1 MFYKLREWI
10 TAQKIKFSFEDFF
23 SKCGQIRSLL
33 RIWSQ
38 LLKKSLVENS
48 IFCVLNVSLC
58 FKITLLL
65 VLDKWRNY
73 MKTFWI
79 RRKKN
84 KKKQPS
90 LGHHFVLMFLLS
102 VPIFRCS
109 NDGYESWRLNAMY
122 WYFLKYPLKDRGV
135 CRTLSDNCD
144 RTFFTVYKTDL
155 QQRRWVFQITTAW
168 KVSKYVVISGP
179 YFPVFGLNTSPY
191 SIRIQGNTD
200 QK

>member
-1 MFYKLREWI
+1 MWPNPQSPADLVSITEEIFSGKLHFLCAECFSVFQNNIAISPWQMEKLREN
-10 TAQKIKFSFEDFF
+10 
-23 SKCGQIRSLL
+23 LL
-33 RIWSQ
+33 Y
-38 LLKKSLVENS
+38 KK
-48 IFCVLNVSLC
+48 
-58 FKITLLL
+58 
-65 VLDKWRNY
+65 
-73 MKTFWI
+73 
-79 RRKKN
+79 KKN
-84 KKKQPS
+84 KKKQTS
-90 LGHHFVLMFLLS
+90 LGHHFVLMFLHS

-155 QQRRWVFQITTAW
+155 QQRRSVFQITTAW

>member
-10 TAQKIKFSFEDFF
+10 TAQKIEFSFEDFF

-73 MKTFWI
+73 VKTFCI
-79 RRKKN
+79 R
-84 KKKQPS
+84 KKKQKKKTNQSRTSFRSDVFTFRSNFPMFQWWIWI
-90 LGHHFVLMFLLS
+90 LKIKCNVL
-102 VPIFRCS
+102 IFPKISTKGQRC
-109 NDGYESWRLNAMY
+109 M
-122 WYFLKYPLKDRGV
+122 
-135 CRTLSDNCD
+135 
-144 RTFFTVYKTDL
+144 
-155 QQRRWVFQITTAW
+155 
-168 KVSKYVVISGP
+168 
-179 YFPVFGLNTSPY
+179 
-191 SIRIQGNTD
+191 
-200 QK
+200 